1 MYFVI
6 TKGFSHHA
14 ARFAE
19 IIYNF
24 KNRGTLIGD
33 GQRNIIKHF
42 ESLDIKVNVKSFK
55 QPNNFN
61 QIAYKYFR
69 KSKARRS
76 FEYATML
83 IDKGF
88 KTPQPLAYLETSSF
102 LGLKASYYISE
113 HLDRLFL
120 LREVLEDVTFKD
132 RTTIINGYT
141 AVIYQLH
148 QHGFEF
154 IDNSSGNIL
163 IEKKGEKY
171 DYYLVDLNRMNFHKN
186 MSISKKLKNFAR
198 LSNDAE
204 VIGIVSKEYARLSNT
219 PEAFCSKTI
228 VESAQFASKRY
239 RLKRK
244 LKFWKLL
251 ERG

>member
-1 MYFVI
+1 MDFVI
-6 TKGFSHHA
+6 TKGFSHHGA
-14 ARFAE
+14 SFAE
-19 IIYNF
+19 IISNF
-24 KNRGTLIGD
+24 KNKGTLIGD
-33 GQRNIIKHF
+33 GQRNIIKYF

-61 QIAYKYFR
+61 RIAYKYFR

-88 KTPQPLAYLETSSF
+88 KTPQPLAYLETSSL

-113 HLDRLFL
+113 HLDHLFL
-120 LREVLEDVTFKD
+120 FRAVLEDVTFQD
-132 RTTIINGYT
+132 RTAIINGYT

-148 QHGFEF
+148 QHGIEF

-163 IEKKGEKY
+163 IEKKGDKY

-186 MSISKKLKNFAR
+186 MSISQKLKNFAR
-198 LSNDAE
+198 LSNDPE
-204 VIGIVSKEYARLSNT
+204 VIEIVSKEYARLSNT
-219 PEAFCSKTI
+219 PEAFCFKTI
-228 VESAQFASKRY
+228 IESAQFASRRY

-244 LKFWKLL
+244 LKFWKSI
-251 ERG
+251 